1 MSSSCPH
8 SRNPSSTPKFFKST
22 VFLVLSTIFILP
34 ILIHIAICLYDLVV
48 GLNQNEIPILFKLAD
63 IFVDIKALG
72 FSIPVVLKYNV
83 KLTEI
88 QGLNEIIGKR
98 RYYGF
103 KTFLYKS
110 TVRKFLR
117 SYFLAVCAIVINV
130 VPLVIYG
137 VTGKPKP
144 DFQIFFYCKLFV
156 SFLDNYIICVSILQC
171 LFSSFIYLALLKRCF
186 GRIETVMRKQ
196 HIILKLKE
204 SFIINE
210 IVNVLPNE
218 MALEE
223 NLLRLT
229 YLYRS
234 LVFNY
239 RQLSIF
245 MMPSILT
252 WWLVSVIMLIIDFF
266 ILILFYFND
275 SYEDVDII
283 VRTCGSILGTVFFLK
298 VSEEVTAVVSR
309 FPIV

>member
-1 MSSSCPH
+1 
-8 SRNPSSTPKFFKST
+8 
-22 VFLVLSTIFILP
+22 
-34 ILIHIAICLYDLVV
+34 
-48 GLNQNEIPILFKLAD
+48 
-63 IFVDIKALG
+63 
-72 FSIPVVLKYNV
+72 
-83 KLTEI
+83 
-88 QGLNEIIGKR
+88 
-98 RYYGF
+98 
-103 KTFLYKS
+103 
-110 TVRKFLR
+110 
-117 SYFLAVCAIVINV
+117 
-130 VPLVIYG
+130 
-137 VTGKPKP
+137 
-144 DFQIFFYCKLFV
+144 
-156 SFLDNYIICVSILQC
+156 
-171 LFSSFIYLALLKRCF
+171 
-186 GRIETVMRKQ
+186 MRKQ